1 MSIREEERRR
11 AAARELRQQQ
21 LMSAY
26 NMPRPNI
33 DYRKIASDAYENMS
47 TLDKAALVTS
57 PLPVVGDV
65 VGGVADLVELIK
77 NPTWLNAGLF
87 AGGLLP
93 FVPSGSLTR
102 NLRQAIPQAPNYLPK
117 FYAGGKPGQ
126 LYGMGA
132 GAIRGGL
139 DLAKARYSPTARGLF
154 NETRLSVPDVRVAK
168 QFMSE
173 YKKGNPAIRTL
184 AKKATG
190 QQRQSLMFD
199 RQYSDPSPF
208 RKAYEG
214 YDEVAFADKF
224 GAKEYY
230 DAVKGATNLTRK
242 DLNSVFRE
250 MSKKDIQNINPKKKY
265 QMTVRRPV
273 TQAAG
278 NLSQMFN
285 KPVFGGLTGGQM
297 KKVFNGKKFKTDK
310 EFLESLQANKVG
322 VRNPEEV
329 LKGQPA
335 IVTGSFKS
343 DAFELG
349 GVNNMTAIKKDG
361 TMTSF
366 VNDEHDLTFMK
377 APGADRMISVSTPI
391 TFDLLMK
398 GDGVKKVSKKV
409 LDAEEAR
416 RVERKTKAK
425 DVIEKLSKLPGVDPS
440 LKVPPGMSTPQFLLI
455 QAAAAAKP
463 ESKDYSRIL
472 KDVGLFGPTRTARAV
487 LKSDDEEER

>member
-1 MSIREEERRR
+1 M
-11 AAARELRQQQ
+11 
-21 LMSAY
+21 
-26 NMPRPNI
+26 
-33 DYRKIASDAYENMS
+33 
-47 TLDKAALVTS
+47 LVC
-57 PLPVVGDV
+57 LL
-65 VGGVADLVELIK
+65 A
-77 NPTWLNAGLF
+77 
-87 AGGLLP
+87 GLLP
-93 FVPSGSLTR
+93 FVPSGGVTR

-297 KKVFNGKKFKTDK
+297 KNVFKGNKFKTDK
-310 EFLESLQANKVG
+310 EFLEALQANKVG
-322 VRNPEEV
+322 VRNPEGV
-329 LKGQPA
+329 LKGRPA
-335 IVTGSFKS
+335 IVTGSMLVS
-343 DAFELG
+343 DARELG
-349 GVNNMTAIKKDG
+349 GVNYMTAIKKDG
-361 TMTSF
+361 TLVSF
-366 VNDEHDLTFMK
+366 MNDEHDLFKMK
-377 APGADRMISVSTPI
+377 LPKGDRMINVSTPI
-391 TFDLLMK
+391 TIDLLK
-398 GDGVKKVSKKV
+398 RPT
-409 LDAEEAR
+409 L
-416 RVERKTKAK
+416 
-425 DVIEKLSKLPGVDPS
+425 LSGYLQK
-440 LKVPPGMSTPQFLLI
+440 
-455 QAAAAAKP
+455 
-463 ESKDYSRIL
+463 
-472 KDVGLFGPTRTARAV
+472 
-487 LKSDDEEER
+487 

>member
-1 MSIREEERRR
+1 MSAREDERRR

-21 LMSAY
+21 LMSTY

-33 DYRKIASDAYENMS
+33 DYRKIASDVYDNMS
-47 TLDKAALVTS
+47 PLDKAALFTAPV
-57 PLPVVGDV
+57 PVVGDV
-65 VGGVADLVELIK
+65 VGAVADGV
-77 NPTWLNAGLF
+77 GLF
-87 AGGLLP
+87 NDFSLTNLGLAVAGLLP
-93 FVPSGSLTR
+93 FVPSGGLTR

-168 QFMSE
+168 EFMSE
-173 YKKGNPAIRTL
+173 YKKGNPDIRTL
-184 AKKATG
+184 AKKAMG
-190 QQRQSLMFD
+190 QQRQSFMFD
-199 RQYSDPSPF
+199 RQYGDPSSF
-208 RKAYEG
+208 RKTYEG

-278 NLSQMFN
+278 NLSRIFN

-310 EFLESLQANKVG
+310 EFLEALQANKVG

-349 GVNNMTAIKKDG
+349 GVNNMTAIKKEG

-366 VNDEHDLTFMK
+366 VNDEHDLTYMK

-416 RVERKTKAK
+416 RISRTNKA
-425 DVIEKLSKLPGVDPS
+425 DDIVNNLSKLPGVDSS
-440 LKVPPGMSTPQFLLI
+440 LPVPPGMSRPQFLLI
-455 QAAAAAKP
+455 QAAASAKP
-463 ESKDYSRIL
+463 KSKDYSRIL
-472 KDVGLFGPTRTARAV
+472 KDVGLFGPTRAARAV
-487 LKSDDEEER
+487 LRPEEEQ